1 MHPWAYFSRPS
12 NMAFHDLSAVLKPP
26 KNLRSLLGLSLKFIP
41 SPRTNVPWTAYEDHN
56 FSRFDRELKIKV
68 FMADHKDDGTYNPDL
83 YVKSRWTPPPWKIP
97 LEITRRLH
105 HFKDAVKKIVKTK
118 QSPSNLLLH
127 QKKALNYL
135 RHQQDF
141 LVVQCDKN
149 LGPAIIER
157 DKYIKLA
164 FRDHLN
170 NTLTYRRLSPI
181 DAAIYARYIRT
192 TFKAWIEK
200 YKRVLTKNEAKF
212 LRRHLREN
220 TDPFGC
226 LYLLVKIHQSP
237 MKTRP
242 IISLKGSLLH
252 GLGLWAND
260 KLQQYATRQKSYF
273 KSSFDLKIE
282 LVTMDIP
289 PGARLFIADAVSMYT
304 NINTDSALQFV
315 SQHIR
320 EHVSEF
326 TNVPAEALIEA
337 LEIIITLN
345 VFTFG
350 DTTWIQDRGTAMGSP
365 PFPLPGRTC
374 TTHSRNWTSF
384 PSLKTT
390 WSFTNGLLM
399 TSWAYGS
406 QQTRLPTPSVGKS
419 SLSK

>member
-1 MHPWAYFSRPS
+1 
-12 NMAFHDLSAVLKPP
+12 MAFHDLSTVLKPP

-41 SPRTNVPWTAYEDHN
+41 SPRMNVPWTAYEDHT
-56 FSRFDRELKIKV
+56 FARFDRELKVKV
-68 FMADHKDDGTYNPDL
+68 FMADHEDDGTYNPDL
-83 YVKSRWTPPPWKIP
+83 YVKSRWTPPPWKVP

-105 HFKDAVKKIVKTK
+105 SFKEAVRKLVKTK

-135 RHQQDF
+135 RNQQDF

-157 DKYIKLA
+157 DEYIKMA

-170 NTLTYRRLSPI
+170 DTLTYRRLSPI
-181 DAAIYARYIRT
+181 DATIYARYIRT
-192 TFKAWIEK
+192 TFKSWIEK

-226 LYLLVKIHQSP
+226 LYLLMKIHKSP

-242 IISLKGSLLH
+242 ILSLKGSLLH

-260 KLQQYATRQKSYF
+260 KLQQYATRQKAYF
-273 KSSFDLKIE
+273 KSSFDLKTE
-282 LVTMDIP
+282 LVTMDIQ

-304 NINTDSALQFV
+304 NINTDRALQFV

-320 EHVSEF
+320 EHVSDF
-326 TNVPAEALIEA
+326 ANVPAEALIEA
-337 LEIIITLN
+337 LEIIMTLN

-365 PFPLPGRTC
+365 PPPPLGEPVLRTQGI
-374 TTHSRNWTSF
+374 RP
-384 PSLKTT
+384 PS
-390 WSFTNGLLM
+390 
-399 TSWAYGS
+399 
-406 QQTRLPTPSVGKS
+406 QVR
-419 SLSK
+419 

>member
-1 MHPWAYFSRPS
+1 
-12 NMAFHDLSAVLKPP
+12 MAFHDLSTVLKPP

-41 SPRTNVPWTAYEDHN
+41 SPRMNVPWTAYEDHT
-56 FSRFDRELKIKV
+56 FARFDRELKVKV
-68 FMADHKDDGTYNPDL
+68 FMADHEDDGTYNPDL
-83 YVKSRWTPPPWKIP
+83 YVKSRWTPPPWKVP

-105 HFKDAVKKIVKTK
+105 SFKEAVRKLVKTK

-135 RHQQDF
+135 RNQQDF

-157 DKYIKLA
+157 DEYIKMA

-170 NTLTYRRLSPI
+170 DTLTYRRLSPI
-181 DAAIYARYIRT
+181 DATIYARYIRT
-192 TFKAWIEK
+192 TFKSWIEK

-226 LYLLVKIHQSP
+226 LYLLMKIHKSP

-242 IISLKGSLLH
+242 ILSLKGSLLH

-260 KLQQYATRQKSYF
+260 KLQQYATRQKAYF
-273 KSSFDLKIE
+273 KSSFDLKTE
-282 LVTMDIP
+282 LVTMDIQ

-304 NINTDSALQFV
+304 NINTDRALQFV

-320 EHVSEF
+320 EHVSDF
-326 TNVPAEALIEA
+326 ANVPAEALIEA
-337 LEIIITLN
+337 LEIIMTLN

-365 PFPLPGRTC
+365 PPPPGRTC
-374 TTHSRNWTSF
+374 TTHSRN
-384 PSLKTT
+384 
-390 WSFTNGLLM
+390 
-399 TSWAYGS
+399 
-406 QQTRLPTPSVGKS
+406 
-419 SLSK
+419 